1 MAVLAP
7 SRLFAFLS
15 HVDSECHSRRV
26 KRNQR
31 FSATYADTISSQTFC
46 GAPETMPGKPEL
58 QGGTRAVNSSLV
70 MVQEVGWT
78 RIDRS

>member
-1 MAVLAP
+1 MMMVT
-7 SRLFAFLS
+7 
-15 HVDSECHSRRV
+15 VDSGGMYMISSAARR
-26 KRNQR
+26 
-31 FSATYADTISSQTFC
+31 ATYADTISSQTFC
-46 GAPETMPGKPEL
+46 GAAETMPGKPEL